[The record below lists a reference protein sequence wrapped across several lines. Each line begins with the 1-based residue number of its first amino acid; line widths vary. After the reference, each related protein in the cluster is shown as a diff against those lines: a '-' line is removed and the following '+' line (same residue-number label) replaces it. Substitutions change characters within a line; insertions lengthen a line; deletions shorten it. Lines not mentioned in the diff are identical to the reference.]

1 MTCVKRLKM
10 YSFLDRQRGDDDD
23 DDNDDDPALAMYAE
37 NGRGLRHAWHL
48 RNVQI
53 SWKNSTQSSKKKGKS
68 PTLLQTHSHSLEG
81 KTGSGLTDESC
92 VNDRA

>member
-53 SWKNSTQSSKKKGKS
+53 SWKN
-68 PTLLQTHSHSLEG
+68 
-81 KTGSGLTDESC
+81 
-92 VNDRA
+92 